1 MFYDVAP
8 LLASVLLELEL
19 LEELPE
25 LFEFELLL
33 EKLPEPLEFELLLE
47 KLPEPLEFELLLEK
61 LPEPLEF
68 ELFKVL
74 SDFLEALAL
83 FTLAGLELALAF
95 ALALVPLL
103 VSIPFVVFSVLV
115 AVAPGVDVFCS
126 TIVT

>member
-33 EKLPEPLEFELLLE
+33 EELPELFEFELLLE
-47 KLPEPLEFELLLEK
+47 ELPELFEFELLLEK

-68 ELFKVL
+68 ELFKFL
-74 SDFLEALAL
+74 SDFLEALDL

-95 ALALVPLL
+95 SLALVPLV
-103 VSIPFVVFSVLV
+103 VSIPFVVFSA
-115 AVAPGVDVFCS
+115 AVAPGVNILCS

>member
-25 LFEFELLL
+25 LSEFELLL
-33 EKLPEPLEFELLLE
+33 EE
-47 KLPEPLEFELLLEK
+47 LPEPLEFELLLEK

-95 ALALVPLL
+95 ALPLVPLV
-103 VSIPFVVFSVLV
+103 VSIPFVVFSVL
-115 AVAPGVDVFCS
+115 VAPGVDVFCS